1 MSLRNRMIADPYLEG
16 LADFTDGK
24 SYFVCDT
31 NSGQRIT
38 DALLGSLT
46 FQPYVISENL
56 QFKVIIL

>member
-1 MSLRNRMIADPYLEG
+1 MIADPYLEG